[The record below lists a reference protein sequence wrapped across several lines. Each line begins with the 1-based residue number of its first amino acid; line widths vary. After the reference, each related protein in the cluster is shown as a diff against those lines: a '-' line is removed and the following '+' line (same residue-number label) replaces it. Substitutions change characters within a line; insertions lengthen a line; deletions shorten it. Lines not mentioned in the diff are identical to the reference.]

1 MTNGQITNTLI
12 SQSTTGSEIVA
23 TLYGNNTYQLV
34 TNYVDVNGVNGT
46 ITSNPINTS
55 ILVDNQFDVTG
66 QILLG
71 SLLSSSAASLDYNVT
86 EVTGTASNVQVIIS
100 DFTTGQEIETIN
112 NGNNLVGSVESRL
125 LAPYTLYYV
134 ELVAT
139 VDSNVIV
146 LDTTTFMTLPLNQD
160 VQTVF
165 ANVNVVNVTANTVT
179 YNLRLTGTDAA
190 LNTVDNAYFET
201 TTGQI
206 INLSAANYV
215 DIKAGNNTTVTMP
228 GLLANTDYTSYF
240 FVTDGQLDNNSNIR
254 SDFRTSGTN
263 DTANTPIFTGSF
275 NHQTTAGVAEVTS
288 N

>member
-1 MTNGQITNTLI
+1 MTNGQISNTLI
-12 SQSTTGSEIVA
+12 SQSSAGSEIVA
-23 TLYGNNTYQLV
+23 TIYGNNTYQLV
-34 TNYVDVNGVNGT
+34 TNYVDANGVNGT

-55 ILVDNQFDVTG
+55 ILVDNQFEVTG

-71 SLLSSSAASLDYNVT
+71 SLLSSSAASFDYNIT
-86 EVTGTASNVQVIIS
+86 EVTGTASNVEVIVS

-112 NGNNLVGSVESRL
+112 NGNNLEGTVESRL
-125 LAPYTLYYV
+125 LAPYTLYYA

-146 LDTTTFMTLPLNQD
+146 LDTTSFMTLSLNPD
-160 VQTVF
+160 DQTVF
-165 ANVNVVNVTANTVT
+165 ANVNVTNVTANSVT

-206 INLSAANYV
+206 VNLSAANYV

-228 GLLANTDYTSYF
+228 GLLANTNYTSYF

-263 DTANTPIFTGSF
+263 DTANTPIFTGSL

-288 N
+288 S

>member
-139 VDSNVIV
+139 VDSNVIL

-165 ANVNVVNVTANTVT
+165 ANINVVNVTANTVT

-240 FVTDGQLDNNSNIR
+240 FVTDGQLDNNSNVR